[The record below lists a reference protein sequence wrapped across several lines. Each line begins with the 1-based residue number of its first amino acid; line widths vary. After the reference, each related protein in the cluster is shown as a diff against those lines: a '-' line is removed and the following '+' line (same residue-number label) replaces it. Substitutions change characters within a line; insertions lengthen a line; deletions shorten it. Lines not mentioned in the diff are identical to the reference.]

1 MTIIDRDM
9 LGLVFDIERFL
20 LTIFGL
26 DYLYETCAF
35 SFCYPRGRFG
45 QSLYHTLMIEY
56 SGDIHNY
63 IYN

>member
-20 LTIFGL
+20 VTIFGL

-45 QSLYHTLMIEY
+45 QSLFKFTLPTIV
-56 SGDIHNY
+56 GFGNH
-63 IYN
+63 